1 MPLRGWA
8 KPLRDPAREWC
19 GLCEDCLATHLENL
33 YDDMKIYLRDRS
45 VPQEPTQSDVT
56 YERLRA
62 DILSCR
68 LRPWAKIRINEVAK
82 THGVSLGA
90 VREAL
95 SRLASENMAIATA
108 QKGYR
113 VAGVSAADL
122 VDLTDTRIQIEG
134 ICIRQS
140 IASGDIEWET
150 ALVAAFHRLQRLP
163 EREPAD
169 PDRLSDAWSQAHNVF
184 HESVVAASPSSW
196 MLKLRE
202 MLYAQSERYRRL
214 SLPLR
219 RIARDVGA
227 EHKGIYEAVMARDA
241 ELAVERMVQHLSLTT
256 KILLSNIEF
265 DQNVEE
271 PHPKDSVGRRRRLA

>member
-1 MPLRGWA
+1 M
-8 KPLRDPAREWC
+8 
-19 GLCEDCLATHLENL
+19 
-33 YDDMKIYLRDRS
+33 S
-45 VPQEPTQSDVT
+45 QEPTQSDVT

-68 LRPWAKIRINEVAK
+68 LRPLAKIRINEVAK
-82 THGVSLGA
+82 AHGVSLGA

-95 SRLASENMAIATA
+95 SRLAAENMAVATA

-122 VDLTDTRIQIEG
+122 LDLTDTRIKIEG
-134 ICIRQS
+134 ICICQS
-140 IASGDIEWET
+140 IAAGDIEWET
-150 ALVAAFHRLQRLP
+150 AVVAAFHRLQRLP
-163 EREPAD
+163 EREPTD
-169 PDRLSDAWSQAHNVF
+169 PDRLSDAWSQAHNAF
-184 HESVVAASPSSW
+184 HESIVAASPSQW

-202 MLYAQSERYRRL
+202 MLYVQSERYRRL

-219 RIARDVGA
+219 MVARDVGV

-241 ELAVERMVQHLSLTT
+241 ELAVERMSQHLSLTT

-265 DQNVEE
+265 AHSAVDT
-271 PHPKDSVGRRRRLA
+271 HTKKSVGRRDSQEVAREV